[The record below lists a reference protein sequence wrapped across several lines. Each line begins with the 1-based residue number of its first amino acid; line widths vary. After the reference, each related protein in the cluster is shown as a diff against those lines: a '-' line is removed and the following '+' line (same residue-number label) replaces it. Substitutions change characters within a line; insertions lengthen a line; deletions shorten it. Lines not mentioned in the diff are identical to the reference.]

1 MRAEILVPVAMRTF
15 QMSRTSL
22 SSRMWHDAIHQ
33 LGCFAGLECLLCHVI
48 DSSFC
53 QTDRCN
59 PKLCTR
65 DYYLRRLASLFQIS
79 AEKAVIVAAN

>member
-48 DSSFC
+48 KTPAFVRQTGVTQSFA
-53 QTDRCN
+53 
-59 PKLCTR
+59 PGII
-65 DYYLRRLASLFQIS
+65 AS
-79 AEKAVIVAAN
+79 VG